1 MVKKV
6 FRRKRLSSWVKFG
19 IYSEGRECVPSR
31 FSKTRRKWMGEILNQ
46 GRGDSIKPVIM
57 GLCSDTKPKSSL
69 PVHEVKKADFGP
81 ENGEKQKQDKEV
93 AHSASLPLPRCSDSG
108 KPTWRDSRRKAY
120 SHDERKDLRT
130 LAYSFGGDLLERM
143 SSDQEM
149 MERIHAKEEARKILL
164 KAMGFVP
171 GRPIPHANVKTV
183 FDGESNVDDEDKEFI
198 EGGFVYM
205 KEKPKE
211 AKAYDA

>member
-1 MVKKV
+1 MGNAPVPA
-6 FRRKRLSSWVKFG
+6 RK
-19 IYSEGRECVPSR
+19 EGFHITTETNRTNG
-31 FSKTRRKWMGEILNQ
+31 KTFLATAG
-46 GRGDSIKPVIM
+46 G
-57 GLCSDTKPKSSL
+57 SDTKPINSLLSSA
-69 PVHEVKKADFGP
+69 EKKTDFGH
-81 ENGEKQKQDKEV
+81 ENGLRQEQDKEV
-93 AHSASLPLPRCSDSG
+93 AHSASLPLPRCSDNG

-120 SHDERKDLRT
+120 SHDERKDLRS
-130 LAYSFGGDLLERM
+130 LAYAFGGDLLERM

-149 MERIHAKEEARKILL
+149 MKRIHAKEEARKILL

-171 GRPIPHANVKTV
+171 WRPIPHANVKTV